1 MTGPKL
7 TLFQGDLPRQ
17 AVVIP
22 PASSTPS
29 PLVTLWKG
37 TWEKVWSPLTNR
49 ALERV
54 STPARFARPHIL
66 HYQRL
71 NTHGEG
77 ENANPLGALALWLI
91 PDPTEK
97 LPRDLTPEGVV
108 PVMVLWE
115 AILHLV
121 MAQLQMRPI
130 TLLPAALLT
139 LREVG
144 LTGKWGESVVSGFS
158 PLVWFDWHSDGL
170 PAEVI
175 TSRLLHLA
183 CHHLEMVTGG
193 ERPPPRHRQ
202 WMVEVSLLHPAV
214 SMMVARV
221 FPPRRRTPDPTF
233 WVDHLTRAV
242 VEDVGGADRVV
253 VESRLTTVAHR
264 RELEQQLRTW
274 LGV

>member
-1 MTGPKL
+1 MKTPKWVPSR
-7 TLFQGDLPRQ
+7 GEWPPHG
-17 AVVIP
+17 VVIP
-22 PASSTPS
+22 PAASTP
-29 PLVTLWKG
+29 PGLVRVWKES
-37 TWEKVWSPLTNR
+37 WEKVWSPLTFR

-158 PLVWFDWHSDGL
+158 PLVWFDWHRHN
-170 PAEVI
+170 
-175 TSRLLHLA
+175 SRIN
-183 CHHLEMVTGG
+183 
-193 ERPPPRHRQ
+193 
-202 WMVEVSLLHPAV
+202 
-214 SMMVARV
+214 
-221 FPPRRRTPDPTF
+221 
-233 WVDHLTRAV
+233 
-242 VEDVGGADRVV
+242 
-253 VESRLTTVAHR
+253 
-264 RELEQQLRTW
+264 
-274 LGV
+274 